1 MLGEVTFALAV
12 FALGLSALA
21 LISIFRAQIL
31 RGWKRA
37 AAKLLGVG
45 APKRVLAR
53 RIKIFVLLGI
63 LFIALSIPLYLAG
76 VTFPNF
82 ELIIPTL
89 VVIGS
94 FSLYC
99 GSTKF
104 WRVVT
109 RYFGVIALASVF
121 IIYLVVWGPRPI
133 QAFTLSGFTIC
144 WLLAMRNKL
153 SMFDKFKK
161 LLWRTTLTA
170 AIAIIVFDV
179 WTGLIGY
186 TLTAGVSL
194 WVAFLGQ
201 IPFTLYHLAS
211 LVFVPPLVGLG
222 KLLVK
227 VKIPVPVAVA
237 TGAGVRARARR

>member
-1 MLGEVTFALAV
+1 MRKVSEKIWGGRTSDEV
-12 FALGLSALA
+12 LS
-21 LISIFRAQIL
+21 
-31 RGWKRA
+31 KRY
-37 AAKLLGVG
+37 
-45 APKRVLAR
+45 
-53 RIKIFVLLGI
+53 KIFVLLGI
-63 LFIALSIPLYLAG
+63 LFIALSIPLHLAG

-99 GSTKF
+99 GPTKS

-121 IIYLVVWGPRPI
+121 IIYLVVWGPHPI
-133 QAFTLSGFTIC
+133 QAFTLSGFIIV

-170 AIAIIVFDV
+170 AAAIIIFDIY
-179 WTGLIGY
+179 TGIIGWSF
-186 TLTAGVSL
+186 LGGAGL
-194 WVAFLGQ
+194 LAAFLGQ
-201 IPFTLYHLAS
+201 IPFTLYHLCS
-211 LVFVPPLVGLG
+211 LIFIPPLVGLG
-222 KLLVK
+222 KAMVK
-227 VKIPVPVAVA
+227 VKVPVPVAIA
-237 TGAGVRARARR
+237 AESRVRVQERIR

>member
-1 MLGEVTFALAV
+1 MFGEVTFALAV
-12 FALGLSALA
+12 LALGLSFLA
-21 LISIFRAQIL
+21 LISIFKASIIQR
-31 RGWKRA
+31 WKKA
-37 AAKLLGVG
+37 AAKLFGVG
-45 APKRVLAR
+45 APERVLAR

-76 VTFPNF
+76 VTFSNF

-99 GSTKF
+99 GPTKF

-161 LLWRTTLTA
+161 LVWRTTLTA
-170 AIAIIVFDV
+170 AIAIILFDV
-179 WTGLIGY
+179 WTGLIGH
-186 TLTAGVSL
+186 TLTTGVSL

-222 KLLVK
+222 KVLARIK
-227 VKIPVPVAVA
+227 VAAPVAVR
-237 TGAGVRARARR
+237 AGVRVASSERR

>member
-1 MLGEVTFALAV
+1 MRRIVKMMMYISDKIWRGRTPGEV
-12 FALGLSALA
+12 LS
-21 LISIFRAQIL
+21 
-31 RGWKRA
+31 KRY
-37 AAKLLGVG
+37 
-45 APKRVLAR
+45 
-53 RIKIFVLLGI
+53 KIFVLLGI

-94 FSLYC
+94 FSLHC

-104 WRVVT
+104 WRGVT

-133 QAFTLSGFTIC
+133 QIFTLSGFIVV
-144 WLLAMRNKL
+144 WMLAMRNKL

-170 AIAIIVFDV
+170 AIAIILFDV
-179 WTGLIGY
+179 WTGLVGHP
-186 TLTAGVSL
+186 LTTGISL

-201 IPFTLYHLAS
+201 IPFTLFHLTS

-222 KLLVK
+222 KMLVK
-227 VKIPVPVAVA
+227 VKVPVPVAVA
-237 TGAGVRARARR
+237 AGAGVRTRIKK